1 MKNLRKIGLGLVASL
16 LSVSLV
22 ACGSTKEE
30 QQQEAAKQQE
40 QQQKE
45 QEGKKAKLHLQ
56 EKVTAL
62 EEEYD
67 NYMDGQEYMD
77 HQDFGSFKKDFNVLA
92 KSIKSSKLLDIND
105 TEKNANSLKYL
116 KNSVDELSNTQVINA
131 DKRYGSAKDVYEVAM
146 GEEIHYLLQYEDVH
160 YSHNAMNS
168 FYEKSKPYG
177 KNISVEKSDELATEG
192 IESLQD
198 VPKSKLDNLK
208 ESLEK
213 YQSNF
218 TDEEYDNLNSAVL
231 NLSSSL
237 DSQVKL
243 LQHLTMYYVSDGMA
257 PEDLLDN
264 AINDFNDAKSTIDDF
279 EKQLGVEISDERY
292 KNM

>member
-16 LSVSLV
+16 LSVGLV

-40 QQQKE
+40 QHQKE
-45 QEGKKAKLHLQ
+45 QEGEKAKLDLQ

-67 NYMDGQEYMD
+67 NFMDGQEYMD
-77 HQDFGSFKKDFNVLA
+77 HQDFGSFKKDFGILA
-92 KSIKSSKLLDIND
+92 KSIKSSKILDIND
-105 TEKNANSLKYL
+105 TEENAASLKYL
-116 KNSVDELSNTQVINA
+116 KDSVDELSNTQAINA
-131 DKRYGSAKDVYEVAM
+131 DKRYGSAKDVYEAAM
-146 GEEIHYLLQYEDVH
+146 GEEIHYLLHYGDVH
-160 YSHNAMNS
+160 YSRNAVNS
-168 FYEKSKPYG
+168 YSEKTK
-177 KNISVEKSDELATEG
+177 KNITVEKSDGLATEG

-218 TDEEYDNLNSAVL
+218 TDEEYNNLNSAVL
-231 NLSSSL
+231 NFSSSL

-243 LQHLTMYYVSDGMA
+243 LQHLKMYYVSDGMS
-257 PEDLLDN
+257 PENLLDN
-264 AINDFNDAKSTIDDF
+264 AINDFGDAKSTIDDL
-279 EKQLGVEISDERY
+279 EKQLGVKISDERY
-292 KNM
+292 KKM